1 MIVFLGRRLERY
13 IGNEEILIKKKYLQL
28 KMMIYI
34 ILCVDHVNNV
44 VKLPV
49 QSAVRIIASH
59 DGELF
64 FRITFISFLIKIGFI
79 AIFVKTCF

>member
-1 MIVFLGRRLERY
+1 MKRTKRKTGTPEDTK
-13 IGNEEILIKKKYLQL
+13 GT
-28 KMMIYI
+28 
-34 ILCVDHVNNV
+34 DGDTAGTVNSV

-49 QSAVRIIASH
+49 QRAVRISASH

-64 FRITFISFLIKIGFI
+64 FRITFISFLIKISFI